1 MPRTWLSSRLATSPS
16 ATRAAVSRALARSST
31 GRASA
36 WPNFCIPAR
45 SAWPGRGLVSGAFL
59 AWASSVAWS
68 TGSGDMTVSH
78 FGHSVFAILI
88 ATGPPSVRPCR
99 TPPVS
104 STSSR
109 SNVIRA
115 PRP

>member
-1 MPRTWLSSRLATSPS
+1 
-16 ATRAAVSRALARSST
+16 
-31 GRASA
+31 
-36 WPNFCIPAR
+36 
-45 SAWPGRGLVSGAFL
+45 
-59 AWASSVAWS
+59 
-68 TGSGDMTVSH
+68 MTVSH

-99 TPPVS
+99 MPPVS

>member
-1 MPRTWLSSRLATSPS
+1 M
-16 ATRAAVSRALARSST
+16 
-31 GRASA
+31 
-36 WPNFCIPAR
+36 PAR

-59 AWASSVAWS
+59 AWPSSVPDS

-99 TPPVS
+99 MPPES